1 MIAAGSKLSLAIRKV
16 NDFRRRERVHSLKTS
31 HRKQGEV
38 VLSYMLEPFASY
50 PGATLPHHHSNIWEC
65 RQIARTLLES
75 GYDVD
80 VLDST
85 NKYFKPKKDYAAF
98 IEHRSV
104 LNRVASL
111 LNKDCV
117 KINHIDCAHP
127 IYNNYAE
134 ASRLLALQGRR
145 HVTFPPRRFLSP
157 YWAYE
162 NADYAT
168 VLGNEFTM
176 STYPALGKPMIRT
189 PISVP
194 FLYPW
199 PEAKN
204 VEACRRRFLWF
215 GSGGLIHKGLDLV
228 LEAFAEMPEMELF
241 VCGPI
246 DAEPEFARE
255 YHRELRN
262 TPNIKTIGWVDIAG
276 PEFLALA
283 QQCLGIVSV
292 SCSEGGCGAVITGM
306 HTGLVPIV
314 NRESSVDVGE
324 FGVMLPSSGITD
336 IVAGIRTFSGLP
348 TNELWERSRAA
359 WEHVRR
365 HHTREHFAQ
374 CYRGVIDQLLT
385 RRNVPGRQADPA
397 GDTMTN
403 SLRGLA
409 QNAGFHTARLV
420 HGKQPDL
427 AEPRSR
433 LTPP

>member
-1 MIAAGSKLSLAIRKV
+1 MIAAGSKLSLAMRKV
-16 NDFRRRERVHSLKTS
+16 SDFRRRERIHTIKTP
-31 HRKQGEV
+31 HRKQGEAI
-38 VLSYMLEPFASY
+38 LSYMLEPFTLHA
-50 PGATLPHHHSNIWEC
+50 GITLPHHHSNIWEC
-65 RQIARTLLES
+65 RQIAETLLEA

-80 VLDST
+80 VIESS
-85 NKYFKPKKDYAAF
+85 NRYFEPKKDYAAF

-104 LNRVASL
+104 LNRVAPL
-111 LNKDCV
+111 LNKDCL
-117 KINHIDCAHP
+117 KINHIDCSHP
-127 IYNNYAE
+127 VYNNYAE
-134 ASRLLALQGRR
+134 ASRLLALQERR
-145 HVTFPPRRFLSP
+145 HATFPPRRFLSP
-157 YWAYE
+157 FWAYE

-189 PISVP
+189 PISAP

-199 PEAKN
+199 PQTKN
-204 VEACRRRFLWF
+204 IEACRRRFLWF

-228 LEAFAEMPEMELF
+228 LEAFVKMPEMELF

-255 YHRELRN
+255 FQRELRQ

-276 PEFLALA
+276 PEFLTLA

-324 FGVMLPSSGITD
+324 FGVMLPSSGIAD
-336 IVAGIRTFSGLP
+336 IVAGIRTISDLSAD
-348 TNELWERSRAA
+348 ELWDRSRAA
-359 WEHVRR
+359 WEHVRK
-365 HHTREHFAQ
+365 HHTRERFAE
-374 CYRGVIDQLLT
+374 CYRGAVDQLLT
-385 RRNVPGRQADPA
+385 RRNVPERQAGPA
-397 GDTMTN
+397 ADTMAA

-409 QNAGFHTARLV
+409 QRAGFHTARLV
-420 HGKQPDL
+420 HGKER
-427 AEPRSR
+427 AIVEPRSP